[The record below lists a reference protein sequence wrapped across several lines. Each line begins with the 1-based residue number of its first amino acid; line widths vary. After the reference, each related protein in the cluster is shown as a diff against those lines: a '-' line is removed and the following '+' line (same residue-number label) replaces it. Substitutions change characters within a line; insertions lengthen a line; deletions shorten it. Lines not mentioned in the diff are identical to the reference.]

1 MPTTPNL
8 PDAPRFSVPMPAFTV
23 TGDRHEFIGRNGNLQ
38 RPQAMGKTRLSG
50 KTGAGFDPCA
60 AIQIAFE
67 LAPGQTRNIVFT
79 LGLAD
84 QKQQTAQQLIAQLRG
99 SHAADEALIRVHQH
113 WADTLNMVQVTT
125 PDKTLNIL
133 ANGWLP
139 YQMHRLPLVGR
150 AAAFISLVARL
161 ASAIN
166 CRIRWRSH
174 IRHINWRAIRF
185 YCRLRTNSLKAMSCT
200 GGIRRHKEG
209 AYPLFR

>member
-1 MPTTPNL
+1 MHIVTSI
-8 PDAPRFSVPMPAFTV
+8 DAASGGICAHNAYNTEFTGRTAFFCTDASTFTV

-139 YQMHRLPLVGR
+139 SDHRLPLVGAQR
-150 AAAFISLVARL
+150 LLSVWWRVWLPRSIAGYDGARTYGTSTGARSDFIVGCAP
-161 ASAIN
+161 I
-166 CRIRWRSH
+166 H
-174 IRHINWRAIRF
+174 
-185 YCRLRTNSLKAMSCT
+185 
-200 GGIRRHKEG
+200 
-209 AYPLFR
+209 